1 MTSNNSLL
9 AHCRSH
15 DANGHVSFY
24 FIYLFFQFLFGRQ
37 MPASFSHVGRDRRE
51 RRMIDF
57 TDACQRIDG
66 RHLDLPDDTSLTTAL
81 QGSMTSYPPL

>member
-1 MTSNNSLL
+1 
-9 AHCRSH
+9 
-15 DANGHVSFY
+15 
-24 FIYLFFQFLFGRQ
+24 
-37 MPASFSHVGRDRRE
+37 
-51 RRMIDF
+51 MIDF